1 MKPHKW
7 SYRREDSSNSGRQQT
22 GTFKITS
29 AIERPRDVFVWILND
44 ARKASQAQN
53 PFLFD
58 TFNMVNNRTLES
70 CQLEV
75 GNGNNYFTN
84 PIRPGL
90 FWSSL
95 SLGGGASKAPPP
107 FLHKS
112 ESIDAIDMKLG
123 G

>member
-90 FWSSL
+90 FWSS
-95 SLGGGASKAPPP
+95 
-107 FLHKS
+107 
-112 ESIDAIDMKLG
+112 
-123 G
+123 